1 MVRLLGV
8 RKSSAALG
16 FGLLAAG
23 LGVLGA
29 GSSGP
34 AVARYEVTA
43 PLQLATGG
51 KVYACYAFLMT
62 YPAEGCGGILVR
74 GVDLN
79 RTPNVE
85 GYPSGAQVYQA
96 IRLVGTWDGTALT
109 LTESPQPAQKAPGL
123 PEPCQQEL
131 GFDGAPGVM
140 AREPEVWDGLKA
152 HGIAVLQTMP
162 CDDTTL
168 GITVVVADDR
178 SVAWMTSHYQHI
190 KIAGWLRRLPS
201 GP

>member
-1 MVRLLGV
+1 MRLLGV
-8 RKSSAALG
+8 RTTSTALG

-34 AVARYEVTA
+34 AQTKYEVTA

-51 KVYACYAFLMT
+51 KVFACYAFLMT
-62 YPAEGCGGILVR
+62 YPAEGCGGIEVR
-74 GVDLN
+74 GMDFSQI
-79 RTPNVE
+79 PNVE
-85 GYPSGAQVYQA
+85 GYPSGAQVSEA
-96 IRLVGTWDGTALT
+96 MRLVGTWDGKTLT
-109 LTESPQPAQKAPGL
+109 LTESPQPAQKALGL

-131 GFDGAPGVM
+131 GFEGAPGVM
-140 AREPEVWDGLKA
+140 AREPEVWAGLKA

-162 CDDTTL
+162 CDDRAL
-168 GITVVVADDR
+168 GVTVAVADDDT
-178 SVAWMTSHYQHI
+178 VAWVTSHYQHI
-190 KIAGWLRRLPS
+190 KIAGWLQPLPS

>member
-1 MVRLLGV
+1 VVRLLGV
-8 RKSSAALG
+8 RRSSAALG

-34 AVARYEVTA
+34 AATKYEVTA
-43 PLQLATGG
+43 PMQLATGG
-51 KVYACYAFLMT
+51 KVFACYAFLLT

-74 GVDLN
+74 GVDFN
-79 RTPNVE
+79 RVPNVE
-85 GYPSGAQVYQA
+85 GYPSGAQVSPA
-96 IRLVGTWDGTALT
+96 VRLVGTWDGTALT
-109 LTESPQPAQKAPGL
+109 LTESPQPAQKALGL
-123 PEPCQQEL
+123 AQPCQQEL
-131 GFDGAPGVM
+131 GFEGAPGVM

-152 HGIAVLQTMP
+152 HGIAVLQAMP

-168 GITVVVADDR
+168 GITVAVADDR
-178 SVAWMTSHYQHI
+178 TVAWVTSHYPHV
-190 KIAGWLRRLPS
+190 KIAGWLRPLPS

>member
-1 MVRLLGV
+1 MGV
-8 RKSSAALG
+8 RGRLATLGMGLVAAS
-16 FGLLAAG
+16 

-34 AVARYEVTA
+34 AATRYEVTA

-51 KVYACYAFLMT
+51 KVFACYAFLMT

-74 GVDLN
+74 GVDFN
-79 RTPNVE
+79 QMPNVA
-85 GYPSGAQVYQA
+85 GYPSGAQVSQA
-96 IRLVGTWDGTALT
+96 MRLVGTWDGAALT
-109 LTESPQPAQKAPGL
+109 LTESPQPAQKAMGL

-140 AREPEVWDGLKA
+140 AREPEVWNGLKDY
-152 HGIAVLQTMP
+152 GIAVLQTMP
-162 CDDTTL
+162 CDDKTL

-178 SVAWMTSHYQHI
+178 TVAWMTSHYQHI

-201 GP
+201 AS